1 MKKIGLYF
9 TLILFSLFL
18 SNCSDPCKDIDCNN
32 GTCDDGT
39 CICDDG
45 FTGANCDTELRAPFL
60 GTFEGDLDCPD
71 APFDLGMVGF
81 GSLTVITEGDP
92 DDIFGIVITTP
103 SLPFSL
109 FSTGTID
116 GNSLTLAST
125 STEIDLSGIPDNP
138 LPFDS
143 LPITTTGS
151 GELDGDNIV
160 INVNII
166 IPLLG
171 TISCTSVLTRL

>member
-1 MKKIGLYF
+1 MKQIGIFLTMAF
-9 TLILFSLFL
+9 FALFL

-32 GTCDDGT
+32 GSCDDGT
-39 CICDDG
+39 CICEEG
-45 FTGANCDTELRAPFL
+45 YTGTNCEAELRAPFI
-60 GTFEGDLDCPD
+60 GTFQGDLDCPD
-71 APFDLGMVGF
+71 APFDLSMLGF
-81 GSLTVITEGDP
+81 GSLTVVTEGNP
-92 DDIFGIVITTP
+92 DDIFEITISTP
-103 SLPFSL
+103 SIPFSL

-116 GNSLTLAST
+116 GNKLTLAAT

-138 LPFDS
+138 LPIDS
-143 LPITTTGS
+143 LPITTTGD
-151 GELDGDNIV
+151 GELDGENIV